1 MKIILLK
8 NVAKLGKALEIKEVA
23 EGFGRNYLIAKGL
36 ARAATPE
43 NLKWV
48 QGQRAIIQQE
58 AEDELKR
65 TGNVAANL
73 DGLEIELPV
82 KVGDKGQLFE
92 KISGHKIAN
101 RLKELG
107 YDVGKA
113 EITVEQEI
121 KEPGE
126 YTAKVEF
133 EHNLEAQLK
142 IVVIPN
148 NK

>member
-48 QGQRAIIQQE
+48 KGQRAIIQQE

-82 KVGDKGQLFE
+82 KVGDKGQL
-92 KISGHKIAN
+92 
-101 RLKELG
+101 
-107 YDVGKA
+107 
-113 EITVEQEI
+113 
-121 KEPGE
+121 
-126 YTAKVEF
+126 
-133 EHNLEAQLK
+133 
-142 IVVIPN
+142 
-148 NK
+148 